1 MSDGWIHDTIPAAIC
16 RSFFVPVRVQRCVRK
31 GRNMSKPITF
41 DLISKDA
48 KTHARRGVVHTLHGD
63 IQTPIF
69 MPVGTQ
75 ATVKAMTPRELDEI
89 GTQIMLSNTYH
100 LHLRPGEDLIREAGG
115 LHRFMSWNKPIL
127 TDSGGFQVFSL
138 ASLRKIKE
146 EGVYFRSHLDGRAMF
161 MGPEES
167 MAVQEAL
174 ASDIAMAFD
183 VCTAYPC
190 DHRTAKDAMDRTHRW
205 AKRCQTAHHL
215 ETQGLFGIVQGA
227 FFKDLRIESAKTLA
241 DMDFP
246 GYGIGGL
253 SVGEP
258 KPIMYEML
266 DELMPYM
273 PENKPR
279 YLMGVGSPDCL
290 VEGVYRGID
299 MFDCVLATRI
309 ARNGTCFTDRGRL
322 VIRNAQYAHDFGPI
336 EEGCDCY
343 TCRNFSRAYVRHLL
357 KAGEITGG
365 RLATIHNL
373 RYLLRLMERIR
384 TAIDENR
391 FESFRKEFFETY
403 DMSRNF

>member
-1 MSDGWIHDTIPAAIC
+1 MPPA
-16 RSFFVPVRVQRCVRK
+16 V
-31 GRNMSKPITF
+31 TF
-41 DLISKDA
+41 DLVKRDA
-48 KTHARRGVVHTLHGD
+48 KTHARRGVVHTPHGD

-75 ATVKAMTPRELDEI
+75 ATVKAMTPRELKEV
-89 GTQIMLSNTYH
+89 GSQIILSNTYH
-100 LHLRPGEDLIREAGG
+100 LHIRPGEELIREAGG
-115 LHRFMSWNKPIL
+115 LHRFMSWDRPIL

-146 EGVYFRSHLDGRAMF
+146 EGVTFQSHLDGSRMYI
-161 MGPEES
+161 GPETS
-167 MAVQEAL
+167 MAIQEAL
-174 ASDIAMAFD
+174 GSDIAMAFD
-183 VCTAYPC
+183 VCSPYPC
-190 DHRTAKDAMDRTHRW
+190 DHRTAAEAMHRTHRW
-205 AKRCQTAHHL
+205 AQRCKAYHTREDQAV
-215 ETQGLFGIVQGA
+215 FGIVQGA
-227 FFKDLRIESAKTLA
+227 FYEDLRIESAKTLA

-258 KPIMYEML
+258 KPIMYGML
-266 DELMPYM
+266 DAMMPYM

-299 MFDCVLATRI
+299 MFDCVLATRV
-309 ARNGTCFTDRGRL
+309 ARNGTCFTDSGRL

-343 TCRNFSRAYVRHLL
+343 ACQNFSRAYIRHLM

-384 TAIDENR
+384 QAIEEDR
-391 FESFRKEFFETY
+391 FEEFRRDFFNRY
-403 DMSRNF
+403 DMTRNF

>member
-1 MSDGWIHDTIPAAIC
+1 MPS
-16 RSFFVPVRVQRCVRK
+16 PV
-31 GRNMSKPITF
+31 TF
-41 DLISKDA
+41 DLVKKDA
-48 KTHARRGVVHTLHGD
+48 KTHARRGVVHTPHGD

-75 ATVKAMTPRELDEI
+75 ATVKAMTERELKEI
-89 GTQIMLSNTYH
+89 GSQIILSNTYH
-100 LHLRPGEDLIREAGG
+100 LHLRPGEELIREAGG
-115 LHRFMSWNKPIL
+115 LHKFMSWDRPIL

-146 EGVYFRSHLDGRAMF
+146 EGVHFRSHLDGSKMF
-161 MGPEES
+161 IGPETS
-167 MAVQEAL
+167 MDIQQAL
-174 ASDIAMAFD
+174 GSDIAMAFD
-183 VCTAYPC
+183 VCSPYPC
-190 DHRTAKDAMDRTHRW
+190 DHRTAMEAMHRTHRW
-205 AKRCQTAHHL
+205 AQRCKAHHTR
-215 ETQGLFGIVQGA
+215 EDQAVFGIVQGA
-227 FFKDLRIESAKTLA
+227 FYKDLRIESAKTLA

-258 KPIMYEML
+258 KPIMYDML

-273 PENKPR
+273 PEQKPR

-290 VEGVYRGID
+290 VEGVYRGVD
-299 MFDCVLATRI
+299 MFDCVLATRV
-309 ARNGTCFTDRGRL
+309 ARNGTCFTDYGRL
-322 VIRNAQYAHDFGPI
+322 VIRNASYAHDFGPI

-343 TCRNFSRAYVRHLL
+343 ACQNYSRAYIRHLI

-384 TAIDENR
+384 KAIEEDRYE
-391 FESFRKEFFETY
+391 EFRKEFFAKY

>member
-1 MSDGWIHDTIPAAIC
+1 MNQPL
-16 RSFFVPVRVQRCVRK
+16 
-31 GRNMSKPITF
+31 TF
-41 DLISKDA
+41 DLLKTDA
-48 KTHARRGVVHTLHGD
+48 RTGARRGVMHTPHGD

-75 ATVKAMTPRELDEI
+75 ATVKATTPRELEEA
-89 GTQIMLSNTYH
+89 GAQIILSNTYH
-100 LHLRPGEDLIREAGG
+100 LHVRPGEALVKEAGG
-115 LHRFMSWNKPIL
+115 LHRFMSWNHPIL

-138 ASLRKIKE
+138 SGLRKIKE
-146 EGVYFRSHLDGRAMF
+146 EGVAFQSHLDGSRLF
-161 MGPEES
+161 ISPEVS
-167 MAVQEAL
+167 MQIQQDLGA
-174 ASDIAMAFD
+174 DIAMCFD
-183 VCTAYPC
+183 VCSPYPC
-190 DHRTAKDAMDRTHRW
+190 DHETAEAAMHRTHRW
-205 AKRCQTAHHL
+205 AERCKAYHTREDQA
-215 ETQGLFGIVQGA
+215 LFGIVQGA
-227 FFKDLRIESAKTLA
+227 FYKDLRIESAKVLSE
-241 DMDFP
+241 MNFP

-266 DELMPYM
+266 EEMMPYM
-273 PENKPR
+273 PEQKPR

-290 VEGVYRGID
+290 VEGVLRGVD

-309 ARNGTCFTDRGRL
+309 ARNGTVFTDKGRL
-322 VIRNAQYAHDFGPI
+322 VIRNAQYAHDFGPL

-343 TCRNFSRAYVRHLL
+343 ACQNFSRAYIRHLI

-384 TAIDENR
+384 RAIDEDR
-391 FESFRKEFFETY
+391 FEQFHHDFFANY